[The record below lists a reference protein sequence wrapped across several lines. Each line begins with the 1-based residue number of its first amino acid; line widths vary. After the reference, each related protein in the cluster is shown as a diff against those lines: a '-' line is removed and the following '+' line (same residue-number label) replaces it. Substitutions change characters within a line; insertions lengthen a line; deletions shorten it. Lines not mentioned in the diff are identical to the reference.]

1 MAEPPEG
8 PADDPREPPEQP
20 DFDEEPSGH
29 EPGED
34 VDGLFDEPRRDEEP
48 SEGDRERHLFEEPQI
63 AEPSGEP
70 HTEETAVV
78 PRDAEADRAD
88 ESESGSG
95 EGDRADESETGS
107 GEADRADESEAAS
120 GEGEAEEGELAA
132 AEDAGPATELHL
144 IDEDGEEAALRYHDI
159 EETDYHSLEEAVHTP
174 EEIRQRRLAD
184 KAARRRAG
192 RQRLG
197 VLVVAV
203 AVIVVIVLLT
213 TGGGG
218 KSPPAKV
225 LTTSPI
231 ARAGTGLGYLAFGS
245 SSALPAN
252 ILIAD
257 RGNNRLV
264 AISSSGQQVW
274 SSPPLSAP
282 SDAYVTSTGRSITV
296 TEHSNMQVYVF
307 GVASGKVDYHYGHA
321 HVAGSGLN
329 RLHDPATA
337 QFLPDGRL
345 VIADKANCRI
355 LIVTRPSHHHV
366 KVLGKVGTCV
376 HNPPHD
382 FANPSAAFPTPGGG
396 LVVTEH
402 TPPWVDILG
411 RDGTLVQGMQPAGL
425 SVPYD
430 ANEYAPGKLIA
441 TNYAHPGAVVE
452 FDSSGKVTWTYNPTK
467 GAGVLDYPTLAQVL
481 PDGNILVS
489 DTRNDRVVVIDAAT
503 KKIIWQYGHRGQGG
517 NGPGF
522 LLTPDSAV
530 LVPSGSG

>member
-8 PADDPREPPEQP
+8 PADDPPEPPDLP
-20 DFDEEPSGH
+20 EEPLGYDSD
-29 EPGED
+29 ED
-34 VDGLFDEPRRDEEP
+34 VDGLLDEPPGDDEA

-63 AEPSGEP
+63 ADASGEP

-78 PRDAEADRAD
+78 RGDPEQHHTDETESASGDDEGEEDEA
-88 ESESGSG
+88 G
-95 EGDRADESETGS
+95 EGDDG
-107 GEADRADESEAAS
+107 
-120 GEGEAEEGELAA
+120 
-132 AEDAGPATELHL
+132 GPATELHL
-144 IDEDGEEAALRYHDI
+144 IGEDDEEEPEDLRYHDI

-197 VLVVAV
+197 VLVAAV

-213 TGGGG
+213 TGSGG
-218 KSPPAKV
+218 KSPPSKAPS
-225 LTTSPI
+225 TSPI
-231 ARAGTGLGYLAFGS
+231 ARAGQGPSNLFLGS
-245 SSALPAN
+245 SSALPSN

-257 RGNNRLV
+257 RGNGRLV

-274 SSPPLSAP
+274 SSNLSGP
-282 SDAYVTSTGRSITV
+282 SDAYITNTGRSITV
-296 TEHSNMQVYVF
+296 TEHTNMQVYVL

-321 HVAGSGLN
+321 HIPGSGLN

-355 LIVTRPSHHHV
+355 LLVTRPSHHRV
-366 KVLGKVGTCV
+366 TQLGKVGTCV

-382 FANPSAAFPTPGGG
+382 FANPAAAFPTADGG

-411 RDGTLVQGMQPAGL
+411 KNLTLVADMQPTGL
-425 SVPYD
+425 TEPDD
-430 ANEYAPGKLIA
+430 ANEYAPTPGRSSSSTAPARSPGPTTRRRDRACSTTRLLRRCFRTA
-441 TNYAHPGAVVE
+441 T
-452 FDSSGKVTWTYNPTK
+452 SS
-467 GAGVLDYPTLAQVL
+467 
-481 PDGNILVS
+481 S
-489 DTRNDRVVVIDAAT
+489 AT
-503 KKIIWQYGHRGQGG
+503 
-517 NGPGF
+517 PA
-522 LLTPDSAV
+522 TTAS
-530 LVPSGSG
+530 S